1 MLKMKSKNELFMDAI
16 EFLIDNGIAEN
27 QGDIAVKAGLGPN
40 LISRI
45 KNGHVKAVSDDAI
58 RALCERFRD
67 LNIDYLRGKSDCIS
81 RRQLAQMKSDIAF
94 MESQRLP
101 GVSTQHDPRQSSTL
115 DDCLNYEKVVQKI
128 YDNVAGKYISNL
140 ENQVEN
146 QKSDIIR
153 LQNEKDELRETVRI
167 LQARVRE
174 LEIYEKLYI
183 ENRSNNKWPFPE
195 GIAEKDNIDTAH
207 V

>member
-1 MLKMKSKNELFMDAI
+1 MI
-16 EFLIDNGIAEN
+16 HG
-27 QGDIAVKAGLGPN
+27 
-40 LISRI
+40 
-45 KNGHVKAVSDDAI
+45 
-58 RALCERFRD
+58 
-67 LNIDYLRGKSDCIS
+67 
-81 RRQLAQMKSDIAF
+81 
-94 MESQRLP
+94 
-101 GVSTQHDPRQSSTL
+101 SSTL

-167 LQARVRE
+167 LAARVRE
-174 LEIYEKLYI
+174 LEIYE
-183 ENRSNNKWPFPE
+183 
-195 GIAEKDNIDTAH
+195 T